1 LEVLASNKDKEITM
15 NRRAFLK
22 TLGAAATALSLESL
36 ARAAQTAPAPK
47 SGLPN
52 ILFIFTDDHAVQSIG
67 AYGSKIN
74 KTPHVDRLAKE
85 GVVFD
90 RCFCCNSICAPSR
103 AAVLTGKHS
112 HMNGLMTNDDEFDG
126 SQQTFPKL
134 LQKAGYQTAIIG
146 KWHLESDPTGFDYWE
161 ILPGQGNYYN
171 PDFIAAAGTKRYTGY
186 VTDITTDLALDWL
199 KKERDPN
206 KPFLLMCQHKAPHRN
221 WSPGPNLLTLYDDV
235 TIPEPPTLFDDY
247 ANRSPVLK
255 ENEMTIAGHLTYD
268 YDLKVSGSKEKDVL
282 GRTLRNGELN
292 RMTPEQRAKWDAA
305 YGPKNAEFEKN
316 PPAGKDL
323 VRWKYQRYIK
333 DYLRC
338 VASVDDNV
346 GRLLDYLDQSGLAG
360 NTIVIYSSD
369 QGFYL
374 GEHGWYDK
382 RWMYEESFR
391 MPFLIRWPGVA
402 KPGARTSALAQ
413 NIDFAPTFLDAAGL
427 PAPPDVQGRSLKPLL
442 GGKVPADWRRSL
454 YYHYYEQ
461 GGHNVP
467 RHEGVRTDRCKLIHY
482 YDTDEW
488 EFFDLDK
495 DPREMKSVLS
505 DPDYAAKVAELKAEL
520 ERLKKEY
527 QVPARGR
534 QGGEVARTAA
544 TRIADDLSN
553 A

>member
-1 LEVLASNKDKEITM
+1 M

-36 ARAAQTAPAPK
+36 AGAAQTAPAPK

-221 WSPGPNLLTLYDDV
+221 WSPGPNHLTLYDDV

-282 GRTLRNGELN
+282 GQTLRNGELN

-316 PPAGKDL
+316 RPAGKDL

-402 KPGARTSALAQ
+402 KPGVRTSALAQ

-427 PAPPDVQGRSLKPLL
+427 PVPPDVQGRSLKPLL

-454 YYHYYEQ
+454 YYHYYEK
-461 GGHNVP
+461 GEHNVP
-467 RHEGVRTDRCKLIHY
+467 PHEGVRTDRCKLIHY

>member
-1 LEVLASNKDKEITM
+1 M

-74 KTPHVDRLAKE
+74 QTPHVDRLAKE

-112 HMNGLMTNDDEFDG
+112 HMNGLMTNDDKFDG

-146 KWHLESDPTGFDYWE
+146 KWHLQSDPTGFDHWE

-171 PDFIAAAGTKRYTGY
+171 PDFIAAAGKKRYTGY

-199 KKERDPN
+199 KKQRDPN

-221 WSPGPNLLTLYDDV
+221 WSPGPNHLTLYDDV

-292 RMTPEQRAKWDAA
+292 RMTPEQRATWDAA

-402 KPGARTSALAQ
+402 KPGVRTSALAQ

-427 PAPPDVQGRSLKPLL
+427 PVPPDVQGRSLKPLL

-454 YYHYYEQ
+454 YYHYYEK
-461 GGHNVP
+461 GEHNVP
-467 RHEGVRTDRCKLIHY
+467 PHEGVRTDRCKLIHY

-534 QGGEVARTAA
+534 
-544 TRIADDLSN
+544 
-553 A
+553 